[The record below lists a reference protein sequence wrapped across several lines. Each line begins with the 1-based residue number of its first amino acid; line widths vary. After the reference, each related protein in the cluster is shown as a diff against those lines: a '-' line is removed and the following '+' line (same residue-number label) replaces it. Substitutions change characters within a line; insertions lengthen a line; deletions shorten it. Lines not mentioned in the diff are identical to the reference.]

1 MYTLRHSKYLSYESC
16 QIYIVACFCMLQTN
30 KKYRQHYCSRR
41 LSIKMEIREI
51 SVEYVLYYLVISNSL
66 HPKWTGTR
74 QTPLFMELS
83 QQECW

>member
-1 MYTLRHSKYLSYESC
+1 
-16 QIYIVACFCMLQTN
+16 
-30 KKYRQHYCSRR
+30 
-41 LSIKMEIREI
+41 MEIREI

-66 HPKWTGTR
+66 HPKWTVTR